1 MNQFTLHIGQEHYV
15 VPLNLSLVITLE
27 EQFGS
32 LLSVLQS
39 VKAAEFKTE
48 GMISF
53 LKLTLS
59 HSECAVEQD
68 VFDHAL
74 IISGISG
81 LTEQVVKLLSVLV
94 AGISVLHNVVGQS
107 DQTKPAQQDI
117 EEDMSLGK
125 PLPQLQDECVL

>member
-32 LLSVLQS
+32 LLSVLQA

-68 VFDHAL
+68 IFDHAL
-74 IISGISG
+74 TISGISG

>member
-32 LLSVLQS
+32 LLSVLQA

-68 VFDHAL
+68 IFDHAL
-74 IISGISG
+74 TISGISG

-107 DQTKPAQQDI
+107 DQTKPAQHDI
-117 EEDMSLGK
+117 EEDTGLGK
-125 PLPQLQDECVL
+125 SLPQLRDECVL